1 MTGVFNEAYAS
12 AYDVMYADKSNA
24 AECDAVTAL
33 FDRCGDGKISRILD
47 LGCGTGRHAVEF
59 AGRGFDVIGVDFSE
73 SMLARARE
81 RGNPGPGSLDF
92 VQGDARTY
100 RSAAPL
106 DAVLMN
112 FNVLGYMSSNDDFAA
127 ALETARANL
136 RKGGLFVA
144 DFWYGPAVV
153 IDPPGERLRE
163 IAANGSKLLRY
174 SRGTHD
180 PDHQCIHIAIRVIEM
195 QDDRIRSDTEEV
207 HTMRY
212 FFPLELDLALKS
224 HGFRLASLTGYPAI
238 DKPASAREWLA
249 ALAAVAV

>member
-12 AYDVMYADKSNA
+12 AYDVMYADKSNT
-24 AECDAVTAL
+24 AECDAVVAL
-33 FDRCGDGKISRILD
+33 FDKFGDGRISRILD
-47 LGCGTGRHAVEF
+47 LGCGTGRHAFEF
-59 AGRGFDVIGVDFSE
+59 ARRGFDVTGVDFSE
-73 SMLARARE
+73 AMLARARE
-81 RGNPGPGSLDF
+81 RGHPGGGSLDF

-100 RSAAPL
+100 RPAAPF
-106 DAVLMN
+106 DAILMN
-112 FNVLGYMSSNDDFAA
+112 FNVLGYMTSNDDFVA
-127 ALETARANL
+127 ALETARASL
-136 RKGGLFVA
+136 REGGLFVA

-163 IAANGSKLLRY
+163 IAGEDSKLLRY

-224 HGFRLASLTGYPAI
+224 SGFRLAALTGYPDI
-238 DKPASAREWLA
+238 DKPASANEWLA